1 MANRDLNARII
12 ISAKDEASGVLSS
25 LRDHAGKIATAI
37 VGYFSFRFFKGATDD
52 AAEFEKQ
59 MSVVKAVSGATG
71 EELKKLEQAAKDMGD
86 KTQYTATEAAQAL
99 EELGKAGLTSSQQ
112 IDALP
117 QVLSLA
123 QANGLSL
130 ADAAGFVTKTVN
142 GMGLAFS
149 DSARV
154 ADVLT
159 QAAASTNTSV
169 QGLGEGLSYAAPM
182 AKTLGLSL
190 EQTTAYLGKMADAGI
205 DASRA
210 GTALNS
216 VMTQFLDPSTKFRSE
231 LAKLGINT
239 QDFNQA
245 IAQLAA
251 KGKSGEA
258 ALLALGTEAGPG
270 MRALL
275 NQGIP
280 ALQDLTKKLQES
292 SGAAA
297 TAAATMSD
305 NLDGAVKGL
314 GSSFDSLKLQ
324 LAQPILEPLKN
335 AALWLT
341 GKFQALTADGTIS
354 RLGEFIADTFNR
366 GALAFEA
373 FAEKIDFTAV
383 GGAVSTFGATFKL
396 AFNAS
401 IEIAGT
407 LTGTIAKVYTSL
419 NNNGAFTAFQG
430 VAAQAVNGVVN
441 SVKVLSEIIAKTF
454 KTVAESPV
462 FSQFA
467 TAATGAINSLNNA
480 AATLSQ
486 PFINL
491 FATITGGQ
499 ATTTS
504 FGVTFG
510 NILIKLAQLATVFVN
525 GFSTGLDT
533 LAVAFHGIA
542 GVSASFVSGVL
553 EGIAKIQEGYAL
565 ITFGD
570 LSQRHQAAA
579 DEMHKIAESFAVSA
593 NDNYGKAKAAM
604 DRVTQSAEVTNASL
618 QTLAGTGL
626 PAATGQASQTAG
638 ALNDTASAANAAKVA
653 GDNLATGA
661 AQWVNPQQALVNALT
676 QQQAQLIATGASQT
690 ELALISEQLSVAQ
703 QAAQTAAEGHAAAM
717 ASTGDSAGTATANVG
732 DLSKEVGNL
741 PKTPKPI
748 YINAETK
755 EASDRISE
763 LKAPTSSTHKPEA
776 DISLA
781 IGEIEKLKAPTSSEH
796 TVYVR
801 RVEVG
806 GDAPAPA
813 AQATGGPA
821 GQPTGEP
828 WHFNQGGHTPIS
840 GKLPGYGGGDKIKAL
855 LEPGEYVV
863 RKEAVQAL
871 GLPFMALV
879 NAGQVPVGDVIR
891 RATGGIVSMRNQPKL
906 DLIKSRLP
914 GLIKGVG
921 AYYGG
926 GPFDPKNDGND
937 RIFKD
942 LSYYVRDLIE
952 TARTPFFKGEAQSIL
967 GYASQRSLTILNQT
981 ERGPGGLKKLNAH
994 ARQRLFDNLAEEIDV
1009 RVEEMIA
1016 RYNARQ
1022 QSAAEA
1028 IQAKQA
1034 KLSMPASA
1042 TPTVPALPAARPL
1055 AGISNALNATPL
1067 AGISQQLQ
1075 QRTKALSLPMPELPA
1090 QSVPQSSQSAT
1101 ANGMMRVQFAS
1112 PAGEKSEGLFKQSE
1126 ATAMLHVLKEAGART
1141 V

>member
-1 MANRDLNARII
+1 MASSFKDLALRILINAED
-12 ISAKDEASGVLSS
+12 KASSVLSS
-25 LRDHAGKIATAI
+25 LRDHAGKVATAI
-37 VGYFSFRFFKGATDD
+37 TGYFSLKIFSGMVSE

-59 MSVVKAVSGATG
+59 MSIVKAVSGATG
-71 EELKKLEQAAKDMGD
+71 EELKKLEKAAKDMGD

-99 EELGKAGLTSSQQ
+99 EELGKAGLSTSQQ

-117 QVLSLA
+117 QVLALA

-297 TAAATMSD
+297 TAAKTMSD
-305 NLDGAVKGL
+305 NLDGAAKGL

-335 AALWLT
+335 ALLWLT
-341 GKFQALTADGTIS
+341 GKLQALTADGTIS
-354 RLGEFIADTFNR
+354 RVGEFIADTFNR

-373 FAEKIDFTAV
+373 FAGKIDFTAV
-383 GGAVSTFGATFKL
+383 GSAVNTFGAMFRL
-396 AFNAS
+396 VFNAG
-401 IEIAGT
+401 IEIAST
-407 LTGTIAKVYTSL
+407 LTSTVGKVYTAL
-419 NNNGAFTAFQG
+419 NNNGAFTTFQG
-430 VAAQAVNGVVN
+430 VAAQAVTIVVDGVKALAEV
-441 SVKVLSEIIAKTF
+441 VTQAF
-454 KTVAESPV
+454 KIVGESQV
-462 FSQFA
+462 FNQFGA
-467 TAATGAINSLNNA
+467 AATGALDALKNA

-510 NILIKLAQLATVFVN
+510 DILIKLAQLATLFVN
-525 GFSTGLDT
+525 GFSAGLDV

-553 EGIAKIQEGYAL
+553 EGISKIQSGYAM

-593 NDNYGKAKAAM
+593 NENYGKAKAAM
-604 DRVTQSAEVTNASL
+604 DRVGQSAEVTNNSL

-626 PAATGQASQTAG
+626 PAATGQANQAAV
-638 ALNDTASAANAAKVA
+638 ALSNTASAADAAKTA

-661 AQWVNPQQALVNALT
+661 GQWVNPQQALVDVLT
-676 QQQAQLIATGASQT
+676 LQQAQLIATGTSQN
-690 ELALISEQLSVAQ
+690 ELKDISEKLSAAQ
-703 QAAQTAAEGHAAAM
+703 QAAKTTAEGHAAAL
-717 ASTGDSAGTATANVG
+717 ASTGDSAGTAKANVG
-732 DLSKEVGNL
+732 DLNAEVGNL
-741 PKTPKPI
+741 PKEPKKI

-755 EASDRISE
+755 EATDRISE
-763 LKAPTSSTHKPEA
+763 LKTPTSSTHTTDA
-776 DISLA
+776 SGGVSVAL
-781 IGEIEKLKAPTSSEH
+781 GEIEKLKVPTSSTH

-801 RVEVG
+801 RVEAGG
-806 GDAPAPA
+806 GDVPSAPA
-813 AQATGGPA
+813 ADAPVAQSTGGPA

-828 WHFNQGGHTPIS
+828 WRFNQGGWVHRL
-840 GKLPGYGGGDKIKAL
+840 GLLPGYGGGDRRKVLA
-855 LEPGEYVV
+855 EDGEYIV
-863 RKEAVQAL
+863 RKEAVKQV

-879 NAGQVPVGDVIR
+879 NAGKVPAGDVIR
-891 RATGGIVSMRNQPKL
+891 RALGGPVDPRDWQLVESRLFGIAQSAGFLSSQRIDNIQALASGQARRNDDIVWKAMTTQVH
-906 DLIKSRLP
+906 DLIKRAKTP
-914 GLIKGVG
+914 G
-921 AYYGG
+921 
-926 GPFDPKNDGND
+926 
-937 RIFKD
+937 
-942 LSYYVRDLIE
+942 IE
-952 TARTPFFKGEAQSIL
+952 
-967 GYASQRSLTILNQT
+967 
-981 ERGPGGLKKLNAH
+981 
-994 ARQRLFDNLAEEIDV
+994 D
-1009 RVEEMIA
+1009 
-1016 RYNARQ
+1016 
-1022 QSAAEA
+1022 EA
-1028 IQAKQA
+1028 IDILRMASSEYGRNGAKADMNGIKARIKQMIDKRA
-1034 KLSMPASA
+1034 VKKPQVSTRPVALSMKTLNDALSA
-1042 TPTVPALPAARPL
+1042 TPF
-1055 AGISNALNATPL
+1055 SN
-1067 AGISQQLQ
+1067 IQEKIQ
-1075 QRTKALSLPMPELPA
+1075 QRASTFSLPVPTLPA
-1090 QSVPQSSQSAT
+1090 QTVVPASQSASSG
-1101 ANGMMRVQFAS
+1101 NMMRVQFVS
-1112 PAGEKSEGLFKQSE
+1112 PDGSKSEGMFNSSD
-1126 ATAMLHVLKEAGART
+1126 AAAMLRVLKDAGART